1 MSDNTTA
8 ISYINKKGGL
18 KSNECNK
25 IAKEIWIW
33 CTSRDLHKSAAHILG
48 KNDLRQTKIL
58 ENFKMQL
65 NDS

>member
-8 ISYINKKGGL
+8 ISYINKKGDL

-48 KNDLRQTKIL
+48 KNDFEVEK
-58 ENFKMQL
+58 NFKIQL

>member
-25 IAKEIWIW
+25 IEKKNL
-33 CTSRDLHKSAAHILG
+33 DLVYW
-48 KNDLRQTKIL
+48 
-58 ENFKMQL
+58 
-65 NDS
+65 